1 MLTSFSG
8 ESSLAPLRLLLGF
21 LAPFWRWG
29 ALAVLLGFLT
39 IGSSIGLLA
48 VSAWLI
54 ATAALQ
60 PSIAVLQVAI
70 VGVRFFGIARG
81 LFRYLERLV
90 SHQVTFRLLAE
101 IRVWFYSAIEPLA
114 PARLSGERSGDLLSR
129 IVSDVGAL
137 EQFYIRTIAP
147 PLVALLVAALA
158 LLLVGSYHLSLIFP
172 FLIFLSLAGVALP
185 LTAQVLARAAG
196 RQLAERRAALSAAL
210 VDGIQGT
217 ADLVAFGAADTYGLR
232 IRSLSGALAESQARM
247 AAVTGLNGALSSL
260 CTWLAVVS
268 VLAVAVPLV
277 ATGGLAGVSLAVL
290 ALAIIAS
297 FEAVLPLPQAG
308 QALEASLAAARRLLD
323 LVEQP
328 TGIEASAGLS
338 GQPAQP
344 AEASNPEDHPHSRA
358 AEPAL
363 RVQGLTLR
371 YTPDEPPTL
380 EDVTFEVPAGSRL
393 AIIGASGAGKS
404 TLIGALLRF
413 WDYERGTIHL
423 AGRDLRSLDPEVGRG
438 QIGVVTQQTH
448 LFNATVAENLLLARP
463 DATQAELE
471 AAARA
476 AQIHDFI
483 MTLPRGY
490 ATPIGEQGWQLS
502 GGERQ
507 RLAIARALLKDS
519 ADFAPGRA
527 DS

>member
-1 MLTSFSG
+1 M
-8 ESSLAPLRLLLGF
+8 
-21 LAPFWRWG
+21 
-29 ALAVLLGFLT
+29 
-39 IGSSIGLLA
+39 
-48 VSAWLI
+48 
-54 ATAALQ
+54 
-60 PSIAVLQVAI
+60 
-70 VGVRFFGIARG
+70 
-81 LFRYLERLV
+81 
-90 SHQVTFRLLAE
+90 
-101 IRVWFYSAIEPLA
+101 
-114 PARLSGERSGDLLSR
+114 
-129 IVSDVGAL
+129 
-137 EQFYIRTIAP
+137 
-147 PLVALLVAALA
+147 
-158 LLLVGSYHLSLIFP
+158 
-172 FLIFLSLAGVALP
+172 
-185 LTAQVLARAAG
+185 
-196 RQLAERRAALSAAL
+196 SAAL

-217 ADLVAFGAADTYGLR
+217 ADLVAFGAADAYGLR

-338 GQPAQP
+338 GQRAQP

-371 YTPDEPPTL
+371 YAPDEPPAL

-413 WDYERGTIHL
+413 WDSN
-423 AGRDLRSLDPEVGRG
+423 AGRYTWPAATWVRWTRRWAAVRS
-438 QIGVVTQQTH
+438 
-448 LFNATVAENLLLARP
+448 A
-463 DATQAELE
+463 
-471 AAARA
+471 
-476 AQIHDFI
+476 
-483 MTLPRGY
+483 
-490 ATPIGEQGWQLS
+490 W
-502 GGERQ
+502 
-507 RLAIARALLKDS
+507 
-519 ADFAPGRA
+519 
-527 DS
+527 